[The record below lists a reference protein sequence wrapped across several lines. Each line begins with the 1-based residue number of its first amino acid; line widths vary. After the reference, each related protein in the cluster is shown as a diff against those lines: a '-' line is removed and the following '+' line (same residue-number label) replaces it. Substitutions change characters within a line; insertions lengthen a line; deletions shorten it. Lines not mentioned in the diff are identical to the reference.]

1 MANTAGGLAN
11 VTGKLVIKLEK
22 KDGNMN
28 PFTTLK
34 EAIDPEENRA
44 VFTDTTLSTSPIIG
58 SSSFALRIL
67 FLLQR

>member
-1 MANTAGGLAN
+1 M
-11 VTGKLVIKLEK
+11 TGKLVTKLEK

-58 SSSFALRIL
+58 SSSFSLRIL

>member
-11 VTGKLVIKLEK
+11 VTRKLVTKLEK

-34 EAIDPEENRA
+34 EAIDPEENR
-44 VFTDTTLSTSPIIG
+44 VSPIIG